1 MNTELQKL
9 TFAEETTLAEFEA
22 IVQRNSWAFMQVCR
36 ALSEI
41 HLRRL
46 YRAEYATFEAYCK
59 GRWGISRQT
68 AYDYLKA
75 AEVVGNLT
83 TPAAKALPSA
93 TGAVGNVRSSVQS
106 LPSLT
111 QAREMAVLPPEQQR
125 KVAAATDF
133 ANTTVSELKQLISEL
148 KADEKA
154 YRKAAAPAPRVDILP
169 PAEPEPEP
177 GMVTVRVGAMCQI
190 CRERLFPCEAP
201 VVQLTYV
208 ADEDFRQYQ
217 VDDEPAPEQ
226 AMDREYVADE
236 YPEVEAADDD
246 GQAFPRR
253 SDDVQVAPTPDGDS
267 ILPGAETPPPPPPY
281 EEYF

>member
-22 IVQRNSWAFMQVCR
+22 IIQRNKWAFMQVCR
-36 ALSEI
+36 SLSEI

-46 YRAEYATFEAYCK
+46 YRAEYPTFEAYCK

-93 TGAVGNVRSSVQS
+93 TGAVENVRTCVQS
-106 LPSLT
+106 LPSLS

-133 ANTTVSELKQLISEL
+133 ASTTVSELKQLISEL
-148 KADEKA
+148 KANEKA
-154 YRKAAAPAPRVDILP
+154 DRKAAAPASRVDILP
-169 PAEPEPEP
+169 PVAEPGPES
-177 GMVTVRVGAMCQI
+177 GMAMVRVDALCQM
-190 CRERLFPCEAP
+190 CRERLFPSDAP
-201 VVQLTYV
+201 VVELTYV

-217 VDDEPAPEQ
+217 VADEPAPEQ
-226 AMDREYVADE
+226 AMDREYVADDE
-236 YPEVEAADDD
+236 YPEVESAEA
-246 GQAFPRR
+246 GLAFLLRENGET
-253 SDDVQVAPTPDGDS
+253 APLLE
-267 ILPGAETPPPPPPY
+267 IVL
-281 EEYF
+281 